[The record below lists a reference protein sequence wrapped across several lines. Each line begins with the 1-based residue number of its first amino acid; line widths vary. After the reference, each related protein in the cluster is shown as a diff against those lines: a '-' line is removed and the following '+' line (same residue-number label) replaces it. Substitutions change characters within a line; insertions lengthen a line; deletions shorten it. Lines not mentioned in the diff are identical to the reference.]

1 LDAVEIDVLLAG
13 GKLDNTPPVATF
25 PSLSKSSEQLK
36 AQRPENSGSFP
47 SIPSPTPE
55 KA

>member
-1 LDAVEIDVLLAG
+1 VLFAG
-13 GKLDNTPPVATF
+13 GKIDNTPPVATF

-36 AQRPENSGSFP
+36 AQRPEGSGTSSANYP
-47 SIPSPTPE
+47 IVPPTPE